1 MVATNSFDP
10 GPKEHSRKKAIKAA
24 RALLEGEL
32 GIIEGARLL
41 STLAPDLV
49 ADWKVDPDF
58 LVLAALDSE
67 TDDLPVG
74 AQRKL
79 WEKKALAERDA
90 IVARIGAEAK
100 DEVEAACRNIL
111 RRFDTA

>member
-1 MVATNSFDP
+1 MKARGSAEQSREKAVAT
-10 GPKEHSRKKAIKAA
+10 A
-24 RALLEGEL
+24 RAVLEGKI
-32 GIIEGARLL
+32 GVIEGCRLI

-49 ADWKVDPDF
+49 ADWKTDPDF

-79 WEKKALAERDA
+79 WEKKALAERDK
-90 IVARIGAEAK
+90 ILSKIEGEAK
-100 DEVEAACRNIL
+100 PDVHAACRNII
-111 RRFDTA
+111 RRLAQQGNR